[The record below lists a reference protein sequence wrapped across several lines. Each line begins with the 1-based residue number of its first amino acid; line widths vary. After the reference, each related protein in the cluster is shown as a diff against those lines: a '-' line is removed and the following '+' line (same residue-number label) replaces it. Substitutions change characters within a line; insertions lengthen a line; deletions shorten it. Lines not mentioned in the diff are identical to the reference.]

1 MLSEAEIKFWGC
13 PELVESLLPFLD
25 TFSTICLAQAHRFV
39 LDIVLGKTVWRKLVK
54 QVCHGMVRY
63 QVMAWYQ
70 VTNILHSCLKLT
82 CLLQCKKHIIL
93 KQYNIS
99 QTHFFR

>member
-1 MLSEAEIKFWGC
+1 M
-13 PELVESLLPFLD
+13 VESLLPFLD

-39 LDIVLGKTVWRKLVK
+39 LDIVLGKTVWKKLVK
-54 QVCHGMVRY
+54 QVCHGMVRC

-70 VTNILHSCLKLT
+70 VTNILHSCLKL
-82 CLLQCKKHIIL
+82 LQCKKHNSL